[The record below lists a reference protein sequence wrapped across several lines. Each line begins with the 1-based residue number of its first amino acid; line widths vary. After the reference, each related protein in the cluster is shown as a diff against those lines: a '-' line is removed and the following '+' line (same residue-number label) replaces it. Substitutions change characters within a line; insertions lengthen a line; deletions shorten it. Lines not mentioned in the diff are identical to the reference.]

1 MRARAFRLACAMLL
15 VATTAWAHHSGA
27 GVDRTKTVTITGVVK
42 EFRWTNPHSWIDL
55 EVTDAKGAPTVW
67 SVEMNPP
74 PYLVRSG
81 WKAST
86 LKPGDKVSVT
96 LNPIRTGEPG
106 GIFVSVTLAD
116 GRVLDGR
123 GAAASG
129 RASRAAESNAEPWG
143 EPCEARHADLTRSS
157 RHDRSVLDQ
166 RRLRFVFRLRAARRR
181 GAAAAREV
189 DAERLDLV
197 VHHARADRQQ
207 LRRVLLHPV
216 RHLQRFDQRQP
227 LDFLERDAGRRN
239 LHDRRA
245 VARRRR
251 ASPVSPSRRSS
262 TAMCVPSASSIARS
276 IAFSS
281 SRMLPGQW

>member
-1 MRARAFRLACAMLL
+1 MRVRACWFACAMLL
-15 VATTAWAHHSGA
+15 AATTVWAHHSGA

-106 GIFVSVTLAD
+106 GIFVSVALAD

-123 GAAASG
+123 GGGGRAAAPP
-129 RASRAAESNAEPWG
+129 APAA
-143 EPCEARHADLTRSS
+143 
-157 RHDRSVLDQ
+157 
-166 RRLRFVFRLRAARRR
+166 
-181 GAAAAREV
+181 
-189 DAERLDLV
+189 
-197 VHHARADRQQ
+197 
-207 LRRVLLHPV
+207 PV
-216 RHLQRFDQRQP
+216 K
-227 LDFLERDAGRRN
+227 
-239 LHDRRA
+239 
-245 VARRRR
+245 
-251 ASPVSPSRRSS
+251 
-262 TAMCVPSASSIARS
+262 
-276 IAFSS
+276 
-281 SRMLPGQW
+281 